1 MVPLVFVLGRHL
13 YDQRTGLWA
22 AGLAAFY
29 PSLWGHDYLLLTEVL
44 FTFLL
49 VAGTVAAVADAA
61 RPRWALVAVAGI
73 AFGLGA
79 LTRTSLLLYPPLF
92 AIATFAWCKAPSA
105 RRIATV
111 TLFTATFAL
120 TIAPWIVR
128 NTRLNGRLS
137 SIDSYSNSTAAR
149 FSPLRHL
156 FEKPGSTWATRPPRE
171 RDGTRAEADDGG
183 TRARRR
189 RRERLAE
196 SSSANASTG
205 GSEGRPAAASGGA
218 ESGPPV
224 GFSVH
229 LRRAVRGVVWDGLLF
244 WRIDREIAAAAA
256 DGRLGSM
263 PRPVLLVL
271 TASIAGYYVVLALA
285 AAVGLFLRPPE
296 DRLRLGLLLSVVVVL
311 FAVHTF
317 SVGHSR
323 YHIPLMPLLAVFAA
337 RLWVARGQTVVA
349 RRLVAGLVAASVLIA
364 SWTTAFVRYDL
375 VDVRNKLERSER
387 RPADGRID

>member
-1 MVPLVFVLGRHL
+1 
-13 YDQRTGLWA
+13 
-22 AGLAAFY
+22 
-29 PSLWGHDYLLLTEVL
+29 
-44 FTFLL
+44 
-49 VAGTVAAVADAA
+49 
-61 RPRWALVAVAGI
+61 
-73 AFGLGA
+73 
-79 LTRTSLLLYPPLF
+79 
-92 AIATFAWCKAPSA
+92 
-105 RRIATV
+105 
-111 TLFTATFAL
+111 
-120 TIAPWIVR
+120 
-128 NTRLNGRLS
+128 
-137 SIDSYSNSTAAR
+137 
-149 FSPLRHL
+149 
-156 FEKPGSTWATRPPRE
+156 
-171 RDGTRAEADDGG
+171 
-183 TRARRR
+183 
-189 RRERLAE
+189 
-196 SSSANASTG
+196 
-205 GSEGRPAAASGGA
+205 
-218 ESGPPV
+218 
-224 GFSVH
+224 
-229 LRRAVRGVVWDGLLF
+229 VVWDGLLF